1 MLPAIAQRVGPASM
15 NDANARDRNPLT
27 EESSWATEE
36 DVHWLSKNRS
46 LAIKEWKLL
55 AIAKWSLWLSKNR
68 DFGYRRMGVF
78 GYRGWSLR
86 LSKDGSLWLSRNGRE
101 SLRPVGDLEPVG
113 DLSVRADLNFPDP
126 IHGAS
131 SCSDR
136 CESVCSQTQT
146 GDDAGNLSFYTL
158 AEMGGTDRRRR
169 LT

>member
-78 GYRGWSLR
+78 GYPGMEGSRFARSGTWSQSGTCR
-86 LSKDGSLWLSRNGRE
+86 F
-101 SLRPVGDLEPVG
+101 EP
-113 DLSVRADLNFPDP
+113 
-126 IHGAS
+126 
-131 SCSDR
+131 
-136 CESVCSQTQT
+136 T
-146 GDDAGNLSFYTL
+146 
-158 AEMGGTDRRRR
+158 
-169 LT
+169 